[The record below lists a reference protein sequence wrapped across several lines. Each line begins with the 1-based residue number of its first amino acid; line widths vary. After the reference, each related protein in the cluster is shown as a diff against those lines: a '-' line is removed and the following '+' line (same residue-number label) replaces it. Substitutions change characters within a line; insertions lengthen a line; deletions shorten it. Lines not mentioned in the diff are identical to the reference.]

1 MNSTSAKFK
10 MSKIEKETN
19 KQIVIVF
26 FVQVIICFT
35 SAIIGVFMQF
45 DLLPSDYLGFGR
57 DTTHATD
64 TAYDIIK
71 KTGTWILIFT

>member
-1 MNSTSAKFK
+1 MMNSTSAKFK

-35 SAIIGVFMQF
+35 SAIIGVFV
-45 DLLPSDYLGFGR
+45 
-57 DTTHATD
+57 
-64 TAYDIIK
+64 
-71 KTGTWILIFT
+71 